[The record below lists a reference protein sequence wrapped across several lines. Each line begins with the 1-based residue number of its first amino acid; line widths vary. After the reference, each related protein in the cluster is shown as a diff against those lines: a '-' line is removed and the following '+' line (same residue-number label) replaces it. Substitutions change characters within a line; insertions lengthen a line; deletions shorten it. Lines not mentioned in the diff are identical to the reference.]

1 MKFEISG
8 FLRSEGLFQARG
20 PGKVLPF
27 HLPLSRVS
35 TALTLFDI
43 HFMVHLG

>member
-8 FLRSEGLFQARG
+8 FYRSGGLFQARG

-27 HLPLSRVS
+27 YPPLDGPGY
-35 TALTLFDI
+35 ALGLVYF
-43 HFMVHLG
+43 H